1 MAFEHESGLP
11 HAYDRSVG
19 KSEQQGLVFYGE
31 QHFLQGPEL
40 NEVQTIARARHNRLG
55 RLVAK
60 DGDRIERAEA
70 VVDIEAKTVTLTAGS
85 IYVAGDVF
93 PVGEA
98 VLTNVA
104 MVGRVDIGVRL
115 RKSYITHEQDA
126 SLLGI
131 VPGSEAEGEPGAARE
146 IASIAWAKANDNG
159 QGDFYAVYTLQDGTI
174 IDQRGPS
181 LLEPAMQA
189 LAEYDRAHGHYVV
202 SGCRVTALGANA
214 GAQAFTIEQGEANI
228 SGFKRTRYAALRL
241 TETQE
246 WDEFA
251 IPGETDTYPGGAS
264 YTFEVDQFPIGVIN
278 SILLTKER
286 TVNVTRGA
294 VANGQDAL
302 PDSSITE
309 IKSVSQSGT
318 TFTTYLRTGNNV
330 DWGPAGAEPAAGS
343 TYSVT
348 YRYRAAVQA
357 TAYTDKTITVSGG
370 AAGGDI
376 ITAYTAKM
384 PRIDRIGLRRD
395 GSPVYIR
402 GVSARSNPVP
412 PIVPGDVLPLA
423 TVANDWMTK
432 PIVENDAV
440 RSIPYSEIWRYF
452 NRIVD
457 HERLIQLERLKSGI
471 DSREPVAKKGVFVD
485 PFTDD
490 SYRDAGTAQ
499 TAAIGLGVF
508 QLAITPTFFYA
519 NLTAPVMLD
528 YVEEVIASQELK
540 TACELINPYANF
552 SPLPGSMKLTPAVDF
567 WTVQQTE
574 WLSAQTINMNMGMT
588 FGGPLQTTSVA
599 EQLVDQRS
607 EQAEFLRVIPVAFEI
622 DGFGAGEILDSLT
635 FDGINVKPAGQQQA
649 NANGKITGTFNI
661 PANVTAGTKPVFAKG
676 RGTTEANAMF
686 TGEGKIETDVMRRV
700 TTIQTW
706 TQMQIVNNWNN
717 SGGGGGGSDS
727 GGHGG
732 SDPDPQAQMFG
743 VSEPRQIVGVDFHL
757 CKIGDRAHGLLVEQV
772 TTDNGYPTVDV
783 QAQTYIPMVGAVV
796 GWKPARY
803 RLPVTTL
810 PDRRSAFVIK
820 TDDNEH
826 SVSLAKLGGFDADLQ
841 KHVSSHPYVIGPRFS
856 SVNAIT
862 WTAHQDEALSF
873 RLVAAKYTATTK
885 TVNLGTINLV
895 QCSDLQIRAA
905 VDLPSAECSVVF
917 EIQRPN
923 GTIYRL
929 SPFQV
934 LQLTEY
940 LTETVTLRAVLKGT
954 EKLSPILFSPVE
966 IIAGKI
972 ATEATYITRAM
983 SLGAAVRLTSYLK
996 TYMPSGSTFAM
1007 AFSIAGQAWTNLPL
1021 KATAALAFPLWTEKT
1036 YEATNL
1042 TGDNVRLKITATGG
1056 PAARVMAGDFG
1067 AGIF

>member
-11 HAYDRSVG
+11 QAFDRAAG
-19 KSEQQGLVFYGE
+19 KSEQQGVVFYGE
-31 QHFLQGPEL
+31 RHFLQAPEL
-40 NEVQTIARARHNRLG
+40 NELQTIARARHNRLG
-55 RLVAK
+55 RLVAN

-70 VVDIEAKTVTLTAGS
+70 VVDIDAKTVTLTAGR
-85 IYVAGDVF
+85 IYVTGDVF
-93 PVGEA
+93 PVDEA

-104 MVGRVDIGVRL
+104 MAGRVDIGVRL
-115 RKSYITHEQDA
+115 RKTFVTHEADPT
-126 SLLGI
+126 LLGI

-146 IASIAWAKANDNG
+146 IAAIAWAKANDG
-159 QGDFYAVYTLQDGTI
+159 GAGDFYAVYTLQDGTI

-214 GAQAFTIEQGEANI
+214 GAQAFSIEQGEANI
-228 SGFKRTRYAALRL
+228 SGFKRVRNAALRL
-241 TETQE
+241 AEPQE

-251 IPGETDTYPGGAS
+251 IPGETDTYPGGTS
-264 YTFEVDQFPIGVIN
+264 YTYEVDQFPIGAIN
-278 SILLTKER
+278 SILLTKEK
-286 TVNVTRGA
+286 TVNVVRGA

-302 PDSSITE
+302 PDTSIIE
-309 IKSVSQSGT
+309 IKSVVQNAT
-318 TFTTYLRTGNNV
+318 TFAANTYLRTGNTV
-330 DWGPAGAEPAAGS
+330 DWAPAGSEPAVGS
-343 TYSVT
+343 TYAVT
-348 YRYRAAVQA
+348 YRYRASVQP
-357 TAYTDKTITVSGG
+357 TAYTDRTITVAGG

-384 PRIDRIGLRRD
+384 PRIDRIGLRMD
-395 GSPVYIR
+395 GSPVYIK
-402 GVSARSNPVP
+402 GISARSNPVP

-423 TVANDWMTK
+423 KVANDWMSK
-432 PIVENDAV
+432 PVVENDAV
-440 RSIPYSEIWRYF
+440 RSVPYSEIWRYF

-457 HERLIQLERLKSGI
+457 HDRLIQLERLKSGI

-490 SYRDAGTAQ
+490 SYRDTGAPQ

-508 QLAITPTFFYA
+508 QLPITPTFFYA
-519 NLTAPVMLD
+519 TLTAPVMLD
-528 YVEEVIASQELK
+528 YVEEVVSSQELK

-567 WTVQQTE
+567 WTVQQTQ
-574 WLSAQTINMNMGMT
+574 WLSAQTINLNMGVT

-607 EQAEFLRVIPVAFEI
+607 EQAEFLRPIQVAFEI
-622 DGFGAGEILDSLT
+622 DGFGVGEILDVLT
-635 FDGINVKPAGQQQA
+635 FDGINVKPAGQQQG
-649 NANGKITGTFNI
+649 NASGKISGTFTI
-661 PANVTAGTKPVFAKG
+661 PANVTAGTKPIYAKG
-676 RGTTEANAMF
+676 RANTEASAMF
-686 TGEGKIETDVMRRV
+686 TGQGTIETDIMRRV

-706 TQMQIVNNWNN
+706 TQMQIVGTRN
-717 SGGGGGGSDS
+717 SGRGGGFGGSDQ
-727 GGHGG
+727 GGH
-732 SDPDPQAQMFG
+732 DVDPQAQMFS
-743 VSEPRQIVGVDFHL
+743 VSEPRQIIGVDFHL
-757 CKIGDRAHGLLVEQV
+757 CKIGNMAHGLLIEQV
-772 TTDNGYPTVDV
+772 TTDNGYPTTDV
-783 QAQTYIPMVGAVV
+783 QAQAFLPMTGAVE
-796 GWKPARY
+796 GWKGARY

-820 TDDNEH
+820 TDDNVH

-841 KHVSSHPYVIGPRFS
+841 KFVSSHPYVVGPRFS

-862 WTAHQDEALSF
+862 WTAHQDEALTF

-885 TVNLGTINLV
+885 VVALGTVNLV

-905 VDLPSAECSVVF
+905 VELPSAECSVVF
-917 EIQRPN
+917 EVVRKN

-954 EKLSPILFSPVE
+954 EKLSPILFAPVE
-966 IIAGKI
+966 IIAGRI
-972 ATEATYITRAM
+972 AQEATYITRSM
-983 SLGAAVRLTSYLK
+983 SLGAAVRLTAYLK
-996 TYMPSGSTFAM
+996 TYMPSGSTFGVSY
-1007 AFSIAGQAWTNLPL
+1007 SIDGGPFQGLPL
-1021 KATAALAFPLWTEKT
+1021 AKTDALAFPLWTEKT
-1036 YEATNL
+1036 YQATGL
-1042 TGDNVRLKITATGG
+1042 SGQTVRLGITATGG